1 MTPEQLKASILQRA
15 MEGKLVPQNPNDEP
29 ASELLKR
36 IKAEKEKLISEGK
49 IKRDKKET
57 EIFRGDDGKH
67 YGKFADGS
75 TQEID
80 VPYDIPDTWEW
91 VRFSTLVEI
100 VRGGS
105 PRPIKDYLTSEVDG
119 INWIKIGDTEK
130 GEKYINNVKEKI
142 KKSGLNKTRF
152 VKKGTFLLTNSM
164 SFGRPYILN
173 VDGAIHDGWLAIS
186 NYENS
191 LNKDYLFYILSSNV
205 VYSQFLSLI
214 SGAVVKNLNSDKVAS
229 ILIPL
234 PPLSE
239 QQRII
244 EAIESAYENSLNKD
258 YLFYILS
265 SNVVYSQFLSLISG
279 AVVKN
284 LNSDKVASI
293 LIPLPPLSEQQRIIE
308 AIESALEKVD
318 EYAESY
324 NRLEQLDKEFPDK
337 LKKSILQYAMQGK
350 LVEQDPND
358 ESVEVLLEKIR
369 AEKQKLFEEGKIKKK
384 DLDISIVSQ
393 GDDNSYYGN
402 IPMNWV
408 VIKIK
413 DIFSMNT
420 GLSYKKG
427 DLSINNKGVRI
438 IRGGNIKPLEFSLLD
453 NDYYIDTQFISSEQ
467 VYLKH
472 NQLITPV
479 STSLEHIG
487 KFARIDKD
495 YDGVVAGG
503 FIFQLTPFESSE
515 IISKFLLFNLSSPLF
530 YKQLK
535 AITKLSGQALYNI
548 PKTTLSELLIPLAPF
563 EEQELITQKVEKLFE
578 KVNQLWK

>member
-15 MEGKLVPQNPNDEP
+15 MEGKLVPQNPDGEP

-57 EIFRGDDGKH
+57 EIFRGDDGKP
-67 YGKFADGS
+67 YEKFADGS
-75 TQEID
+75 VQEID
-80 VPYDIPDTWEW
+80 VPYDIPDSWEW

-119 INWIKIGDTEK
+119 INWIKIGDTKK

-191 LNKDYLFYILSSNV
+191 LNRDYLFYILSSNV
-205 VYSQFLSLI
+205 VYYQFLSLI
-214 SGAVVKNLNSDKVAS
+214 SGAVVKNFNSDKVAS

-234 PPLSE
+234 PPLTE
-239 QQRII
+239 QQRI
-244 EAIESAYENSLNKD
+244 
-258 YLFYILS
+258 
-265 SNVVYSQFLSLISG
+265 V
-279 AVVKN
+279 
-284 LNSDKVASI
+284 
-293 LIPLPPLSEQQRIIE
+293 E

-358 ESVEVLLEKIR
+358 EPVEVLLEKIR
-369 AEKQKLFEEGKIKKK
+369 AEKQKLFKEGKIKKK
-384 DLDISIVSQ
+384 DLEISIVSQ
-393 GDDNSYYGN
+393 GDDNSPYEEVPYEIPVSWEWVRLNDITSYIQRGKSPKYSN
-402 IPMNWV
+402 IPMYP
-408 VIKIK
+408 VIAQKCNQWSG
-413 DIFSMNT
+413 FSIDLAKFIAPETVNSYQEERLLRDGDLMWNST
-420 GLSYKKG
+420 GLGTLGRLAIYSENKNPYG
-427 DLSINNKGVRI
+427 WAVADSHVTVIRVLS
-438 IRGGNIKPLEFSLLD
+438 
-453 NDYYIDTQFISSEQ
+453 
-467 VYLKH
+467 
-472 NQLITPV
+472 
-479 STSLEHIG
+479 
-487 KFARIDKD
+487 
-495 YDGVVAGG
+495 G
-503 FIFQLTPFESSE
+503 FINYHFIYNF
-515 IISKFLLFNLSSPLF
+515 LSSPIVQSVIEEKASGST
-530 YKQLK
+530 KQKELL
-535 AITKLSGQALYNI
+535 TKTIKEY
-548 PKTTLSELLIPLAPF
+548 LIPLPPLS
-563 EEQELITQKVEKLFE
+563 EQSRIVDKIEQSINIIDALI
-578 KVNQLWK
+578 

>member
-1 MTPEQLKASILQRA
+1 MTPEQLKASILQKA

-75 TQEID
+75 IKEFKHNIPKGWAIVYLPDICALEDGSIKRGPFGSSITKSMFVPKGEHTYKVYEQGNAIRKTIDYGDYWLKESDYIRLKNFSIKAGDILISCAGTIGEIFQIPSNYYNGVINQALLKLTLNSD
-80 VPYDIPDTWEW
+80 IIDSQYFKWMFTSLINTLKEHSIGSAIKNLASIKFLKYEVPMLLPPLSEQQRIVEAIESALERVDEYAKSYNRLEQLDKEFPDKLKKSILQYAMQGKLVEQDPNDESVEVLLEKIRAEKQKLFEEGKIKKKDLDISIVSQGDDNSYYEEVPYEIPKSWEW

-191 LNKDYLFYILSSNV
+191 LNRDYLFYILSSNV

-234 PPLSE
+234 PPLPE
-239 QQRII
+239 QSRIVDKI
-244 EAIESAYENSLNKD
+244 E
-258 YLFYILS
+258 
-265 SNVVYSQFLSLISG
+265 QFFAHIDALI
-279 AVVKN
+279 
-284 LNSDKVASI
+284 
-293 LIPLPPLSEQQRIIE
+293 
-308 AIESALEKVD
+308 
-318 EYAESY
+318 
-324 NRLEQLDKEFPDK
+324 
-337 LKKSILQYAMQGK
+337 
-350 LVEQDPND
+350 
-358 ESVEVLLEKIR
+358 
-369 AEKQKLFEEGKIKKK
+369 
-384 DLDISIVSQ
+384 
-393 GDDNSYYGN
+393 
-402 IPMNWV
+402 
-408 VIKIK
+408 
-413 DIFSMNT
+413 
-420 GLSYKKG
+420 
-427 DLSINNKGVRI
+427 
-438 IRGGNIKPLEFSLLD
+438 
-453 NDYYIDTQFISSEQ
+453 
-467 VYLKH
+467 
-472 NQLITPV
+472 
-479 STSLEHIG
+479 
-487 KFARIDKD
+487 
-495 YDGVVAGG
+495 
-503 FIFQLTPFESSE
+503 
-515 IISKFLLFNLSSPLF
+515 
-530 YKQLK
+530 
-535 AITKLSGQALYNI
+535 
-548 PKTTLSELLIPLAPF
+548 
-563 EEQELITQKVEKLFE
+563 
-578 KVNQLWK
+578 